1 MELGS
6 EKGASSWLSVHPIEE
21 HGFLLHKGAF
31 RGALCLR
38 HGLTPSHLASHC
50 VCSHPFSIDHAFTC
64 PTGGYPT
71 IRHNELRDFTAKVMA
86 EVCHDVQIEPHLQP
100 HTGEAFNHE
109 TANTEDAARVD
120 ISSLGF
126 WGNRYQRA
134 FFDVMVFNPNA
145 LTYRK
150 LQLPSAYQR
159 QEREKK
165 RLFEQRV
172 HEIELAS
179 FTPLVF
185 STSGGMSKSTSV
197 AYKRLTSL
205 LAEKR
210 DQPYSVVMAW
220 LHCSLSFSLLRSAI
234 TCIRGSRSL
243 YKRSINTDSLV
254 LAVSEGQIHLT

>member
-1 MELGS
+1 
-6 EKGASSWLSVHPIEE
+6 
-21 HGFLLHKGAF
+21 
-31 RGALCLR
+31 
-38 HGLTPSHLASHC
+38 
-50 VCSHPFSIDHAFTC
+50 
-64 PTGGYPT
+64 
-71 IRHNELRDFTAKVMA
+71 MA

-100 HTGEAFNHE
+100 LTGEAFTHA
-109 TANTEDAARVD
+109 TANTKDAARLD
-120 ISSLGF
+120 ISALGF

-134 FFDVMVFNPNA
+134 FFDVRVFNPNT

-165 RLFEQRV
+165 RLCEQRV

-185 STSGGMSKSTSV
+185 STSSGMSKSTSV
-197 AYKRLTSL
+197 AYKRLASL

-210 DQPYSVVMAW
+210 DQPYSLVMAW
-220 LHCSLSFSLLRSAI
+220 LRCSLSFSLLRFAI

-254 LAVSEGQIHLT
+254 LVVSEGQIPLT